1 MISIHERCRLRWLG
15 HVERMDG
22 TNWVRRSR
30 EIPVTVDG
38 CHGRGIPHKR
48 LGMRLV
54 VCDLVAK
61 DLHPIL

>member
-1 MISIHERCRLRWLG
+1 MISIQRHRLRWLG

-22 TNWVRRSR
+22 TNWVRKFR
-30 EIPVTVDG
+30 EITVDG